1 MKLSKLALA
10 SAIAGLLSAGTA
22 YAQNGIGQP
31 SSVQQTALEY
41 NSYYAQDY
49 DERAGAKE
57 RGVEGEADPQ
67 ALPSQPDAPAEEE
80 EESFGNGA
88 GTLLNPCCNLGE
100 EWRIFQNDCLDQ
112 RGITVNGWIA
122 FNPFTWN
129 TSNPSDRFN
138 GPVTWTD
145 RSNEP
150 TMNQLYLFAEK
161 ATDTGGCGFDWGWR
175 IDAMYGTDARFTTA
189 QDLETRGYFTSPKW
203 STQRFY
209 GPALPQ
215 FYLEGAYNDL
225 KVKVGHYYA
234 PVGYEVVPTTGNFF
248 PSLPY
253 TFQYGEPFTFTGV
266 QATWQYSETVAI
278 GGGIQQGWDNLDAG
292 GNPNMGFN
300 LTYVENFADGASLA
314 WTGVVG
320 NEAAA
325 GALNNA
331 GDMMF
336 RPRYLQTLVYS
347 RPLAAISER
356 LNYVAQSD
364 FGYQQNG
371 NGVDGSS
378 ALWYGL
384 NQYLF
389 YKVSDCMSYGIRAE
403 WFRDQDGTRVGG
415 FLGTTPDGSLRG
427 LDTSRG
433 GYAGSFYEI
442 TIGANWKYSANTT
455 IRPYVRFDW
464 FSGDVVNPAINPT
477 GALPFDN
484 GTGNSQT
491 LIGGDIVTIF

>member
-1 MKLSKLALA
+1 MT

-22 YAQNGIGQP
+22 YAQNGMGQP
-31 SSVQQTALEY
+31 SSVRQTAFEY
-41 NSYYAQDY
+41 HSYYAQDY

-57 RGVEGEADPQ
+57 RGVEAEPDPQ
-67 ALPSQPDAPAEEE
+67 ALPSQPDVPSGDS

-88 GTLLNPCCNLGE
+88 GTLLNPCCNLGQ
-100 EWRIFQNDCLDQ
+100 EWRIFQNECLDA
-112 RGITVNGWIA
+112 RNITVNGFLAW
-122 FNPFTWN
+122 NPFTWN
-129 TSNPSDRFN
+129 TSSPADRFN
-138 GPVTWTD
+138 GPVAWTD

-150 TMNQLYLFAEK
+150 SMNQLYLFAEK
-161 ATDTGGCGFDWGWR
+161 ATDTGGCGWDYGWR
-175 IDAMYGTDARFTTA
+175 VDFLYGSDARFTTT
-189 QDLETRGYFTSPKW
+189 QHLETRGYFQDPKW

-215 FYLEGAYNDL
+215 TYFEVAYNDL

-248 PSLPY
+248 PNLPY

-266 QATWQYSETVAI
+266 QATWQATEEVAI
-278 GGGIQQGWDNLDAG
+278 GGGLQQGWDNLDPG
-292 GNPNMGFN
+292 GNPNTGFN
-300 LTYVENFADGASLA
+300 LTYVENFSDGASLA
-314 WTGVVG
+314 ITGVAG
-320 NEAAA
+320 NEPTLAF
-325 GALNNA
+325 GNQ
-331 GDMMF
+331 
-336 RPRYLQTLVYS
+336 PRYLQTNVYS
-347 RPLAAISER
+347 RPLVNISER

-371 NGVDGSS
+371 ALDGST

-403 WFRDQDGTRVGG
+403 WFRDQEGTRVGG
-415 FLGTTPDGSLRG
+415 YLGDTPSGAPRG
-427 LDTSRG
+427 LPTDRF

-442 TIGANWKYSANTT
+442 TIGANWKYSANTV

-464 FSGDVVNPAINPT
+464 FSGSSPAAN
-477 GALPFDN
+477 LRPFDD

-491 LIGGDIVTIF
+491 LIGGDIVTVF